1 MGLVSGQM
9 DLWIM
14 SSPLPLLFPGMEC
27 LCLVTLGSL
36 NICTTTNVVS
46 LTTLL
51 LVWTALLHK
60 WIVFDKT
67 FVTCQSMSHSFAT
80 LSNILSTCTLFPFRT
95 ISSLPVPPLLASFV
109 NARYPVSPKTSS
121 STPPPYL
128 SR

>member
-9 DLWIM
+9 VSWIWF
-14 SSPLPLLFPGMEC
+14 SPLLLLILEMEC
-27 LCLVTLGSL
+27 PCSVIQGSL
-36 NICTTTNVVS
+36 NTYTITSVVI
-46 LTTLL
+46 LTTPLV
-51 LVWTALLHK
+51 VWTPWPHK

-67 FVTCQSMSHSFAT
+67 FVTCQSPSHSSAT
-80 LSNILSTCTLFPFRT
+80 PCNILLTCTSFPFRT

-109 NARYPVSPKTSS
+109 NARYPVLPETSS